1 MVRENEQI
9 TAIKWQKKGLKMVV
23 AGLQSFKHEI
33 TSGRN
38 HTQILSFPKTV
49 VPRKAK
55 IQLRA
60 KHFDST
66 MHEPVRVAR
75 ILDPYAKPHRTREV
89 HGHLL

>member
-9 TAIKWQKKGLKMVV
+9 TAKVAKHSLEMVV
-23 AGLQSFKHEI
+23 AGLQNFEHEI

-38 HTQILSFPKTV
+38 HTQISSFPKTV

-55 IQLRA
+55 IQLRS

-66 MHEPVRVAR
+66 MHASQWRS
-75 ILDPYAKPHRTREV
+75 
-89 HGHLL
+89 